1 MISDIFIIKDGLP
14 LFSANF
20 TSSKNIFSQ
29 EDNLL
34 MISGFFS
41 ALNSFSDSFEDL
53 GAISELKLS
62 KNDLNL
68 SFLREPTIPNLIYL
82 AIFNGKT
89 EISNV
94 KRFLS
99 KVSRGFLQ
107 KYDANQIFSWNG
119 KKSFFKPFEKEI
131 RQLIE
136 EEDSMNEKLY
146 KDQVSDWLK
155 SFDVGI
161 EEQTNSVAETEVLN
175 NKSRYFNYVP
185 IFTSSEVIDPKL
197 YLTGDISCQ
206 VFEKIDGE
214 KNIAQITKELDLNQ
228 NKVYSICKNL
238 IKMGFIA
245 FD

>member
-1 MISDIFIIKDGLP
+1 MISNIFIIKDGLP

-20 TSSKNIFSQ
+20 TNSKNIFSQ

-62 KNDLNL
+62 KNDLKL
-68 SFLREPTIPNLIYL
+68 SFLREPTIPNLIFL
-82 AIFNGKT
+82 AAFDGKT

-99 KVSRGFLQ
+99 KASRAFLQ
-107 KYDANQIFSWNG
+107 KYDANQISNWNG
-119 KKSFFKPFEKEI
+119 KKRFFKPFEKEI
-131 RQLIE
+131 RELIE
-136 EEDSMNEKLY
+136 DGNMNKKLY
-146 KDQVSDWLK
+146 NDQVADWLK
-155 SFDVGI
+155 SFEVG
-161 EEQTNSVAETEVLN
+161 TKDPLKSAMETEVIN
-175 NKSRYFNYVP
+175 NNPEYFDYIP
-185 IFTSSEVIDPKL
+185 IFTSSEVFDPKL

-245 FD
+245 FN

>member
-1 MISDIFIIKDGLP
+1 MISDILIIKDGLP
-14 LFSANF
+14 LISANL
-20 TSSKNIFSQ
+20 TNSKNIFSQ

-41 ALNSFSDSFEDL
+41 ALNSFSDSFEEL
-53 GAISELKLS
+53 GSISELKLS
-62 KNDLNL
+62 KNDLKL
-68 SFLREPTIPNLIYL
+68 SFLKEPTIPSLIYL
-82 AIFNGKT
+82 ASFDGKT
-89 EISNV
+89 ETISV
-94 KRFLS
+94 MRFLS
-99 KVSRGFLQ
+99 KVSRAFLQ
-107 KYDANQIFSWNG
+107 KYDTNQISGWNG
-119 KKSFFKPFEKEI
+119 KKGFFKPFEKEI

-146 KDQVSDWLK
+146 NNQVSDWLK

-161 EEQTNSVAETEVLN
+161 EEQIKSVAETEVLN
-175 NKSRYFNYVP
+175 NKPKYFDYVP

-197 YLTGDISCQ
+197 YLTGEISCQ

-228 NKVYSICKNL
+228 NKVYNICKNL